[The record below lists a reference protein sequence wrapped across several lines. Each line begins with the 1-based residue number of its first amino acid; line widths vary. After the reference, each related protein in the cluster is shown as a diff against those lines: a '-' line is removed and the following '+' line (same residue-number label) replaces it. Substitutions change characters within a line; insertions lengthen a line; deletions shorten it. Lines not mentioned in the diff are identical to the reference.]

1 MLNYVRKLGNLHI
14 FPKTSRSV
22 FKLRNNQSQGF
33 TTHAKDLRNIT
44 HQKRNGKSIDV
55 KFWYHKTKQLHL
67 TGDET
72 LRAVQFR
79 GRPRTTLPASMEERV
94 SQTLEE
100 YVGKSKEETKWRKT
114 ALQEEQN
121 TKKRKA
127 RKYTT
132 KLRKNCVSL
141 VAHTGA
147 EFLS

>member
-1 MLNYVRKLGNLHI
+1 
-14 FPKTSRSV
+14 
-22 FKLRNNQSQGF
+22 
-33 TTHAKDLRNIT
+33 
-44 HQKRNGKSIDV
+44 
-55 KFWYHKTKQLHL
+55 
-67 TGDET
+67 
-72 LRAVQFR
+72 
-79 GRPRTTLPASMEERV
+79 MEERV